1 MVINKIEPWI
11 MILKSV
17 PTKLARSAKI
27 GYVIDYPQ
35 LNFNQLYRTF
45 HSPISDLDCGQ
56 KCAHHHPHG
65 IPFCCDICHAIPA
78 AYDSEWEFLQKHTD
92 LWHLWDKDDCK
103 SQNGTQEEAIDD
115 LPENMVLMACKGV
128 QDCQRPYRAISCRQ
142 FPFFPYVTA
151 DFRFIGLAYEWEF
164 ENQCW
169 VISHLDQVSD
179 LYRQEFIQTFDEIF
193 NLWPEE
199 MESYAVKSEE
209 MRAAFIQKRYRIPI
223 LHRNGKSYLLSPGN
237 ERLRIVSAENF
248 RVFNPYKKVE

>member
-1 MVINKIEPWI
+1 
-11 MILKSV
+11 LV

-27 GYVIDYPQ
+27 GFVIDYPQ
-35 LNFNQLYRTF
+35 LNFNKLYRSF
-45 HSPISDLDCGQ
+45 LSPICELDCGK
-56 KCAHHHPHG
+56 KCATHHPLG

-78 AYDSEWEFLQKHTD
+78 AYDSEWEYLQKHTD
-92 LWHLWDKDDCK
+92 LWHLWNKDDCK
-103 SQNGTQEEAIDD
+103 SENGIQEVLIDN
-115 LPENMVLMACKGV
+115 LPENMVLLACKGV
-128 QDCQRPYRAISCRQ
+128 QDCQRPYRTISCRQ

-179 LYRQEFIQTFDEIF
+179 MYRQEFIQTFDELF

-209 MRAAFIQKRYRIPI
+209 MRSAFIQKRYRIPI
-223 LHRNGKSYLLSPGN
+223 LHRNGKNYLLSPLN
-237 ERLRIVSAENF
+237 ENIRITSAKNF
-248 RVFNPYKKVE
+248 RVFNPY